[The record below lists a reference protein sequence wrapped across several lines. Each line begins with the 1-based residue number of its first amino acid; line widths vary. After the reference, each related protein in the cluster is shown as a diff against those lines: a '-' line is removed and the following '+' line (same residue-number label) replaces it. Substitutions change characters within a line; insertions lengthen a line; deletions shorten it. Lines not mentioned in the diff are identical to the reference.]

1 MKLSPLDIRHHEF
14 PGKFGGYDRLSVR
27 QFLTDVAEELEGV
40 LQERQAMQERT
51 QELERRV
58 EELKTQEDEI
68 RRTLV
73 AAERMGHDLRE
84 LATRESEVIV
94 AQANSFRDA
103 IHNDAQAR
111 STELEAA
118 HQSRISALELAFRGR
133 FADLE
138 RDQHQLILE
147 RERAQA
153 ERMADLERVFSDRH
167 SDLTA
172 RLASARQEYAQ
183 FLSGYRALVS
193 SFGELST
200 RHILPEES
208 APLERP
214 PLPTLPLPI
223 IEPGLPELPA
233 AVSAAAAA
241 ESVPEAQE
249 PPRIEE
255 QRFL

>member
-1 MKLSPLDIRHHEF
+1 MKLSPLDIRHREF

-51 QELERRV
+51 QELERRI
-58 EELKTQEDEI
+58 EEMKQQEDEI

-84 LATRESEVIV
+84 TAARESEVIL
-94 AQANSFRDA
+94 AQANVFRDA

-111 STELEAA
+111 NTELEAA

-138 RDQHQLILE
+138 REQHQLILE

-153 ERMADLERVFSDRH
+153 ERMADLERIFSDRH

-193 SFGELST
+193 SFGELSA

-214 PLPTLPLPI
+214 PLPTTPLPT
-223 IEPGLPELPA
+223 IEPGLPDVPDA
-233 AVSAAAAA
+233 M
-241 ESVPEAQE
+241 PEAHE

-255 QRFL
+255 QQFL

>member
-1 MKLSPLDIRHHEF
+1 MKLSPLDIRHREF

-27 QFLTDVAEELEGV
+27 QFLTDVAEELESV
-40 LQERQAMQERT
+40 LQERQAMQDHT
-51 QELERRV
+51 KELESRI
-58 EELKTQEDEI
+58 EEMKQQEDDI

-84 LATRESEVIV
+84 TAARESEVIL
-94 AQANSFRDA
+94 AQAHTFRDA

-111 STELEAA
+111 SSELEAA
-118 HQSRISALELAFRGR
+118 HQSRISALELAFRSR

-138 RDQHQLILE
+138 REQHQLILE

-153 ERMADLERVFSDRH
+153 ERMAALERTFSDRY

-172 RLASARQEYAQ
+172 QLASARQEYAQ

-193 SFGELST
+193 SFGELSA
-200 RHILPEES
+200 RHVLPEES

-214 PLPTLPLPI
+214 PLPTMPLPM
-223 IEPGLPELPA
+223 IEPGPPELTATEP
-233 AVSAAAAA
+233 VA
-241 ESVPEAQE
+241 EAPIPEVHE

-255 QRFL
+255 QQFL